1 MHKSSYVLLRL
12 VLLSV
17 SIAHLIIGGIACIPG
32 MPVVKLAEIF
42 YKASVTLNP
51 QIEHIMQMFGA
62 YMLLVGIL
70 AILASLDPVKNKAI
84 THGIIILLVLR
95 VFQRLAFAQRAWSVF
110 HIPAGWYW
118 AQTIFFF
125 LIAIALF
132 LLSPKGESS
141 T

>member
-1 MHKSSYVLLRL
+1 MNKSSYVLFRL

-51 QIEHIMQMFGA
+51 QMEHIMQMFGA
-62 YMLLVGIL
+62 YMLTVGIL

-84 THGIIILLVLR
+84 THGIILLLVLR
-95 VFQRLAFAQRAWSVF
+95 VFQRVAFARQAWTVF
-110 HIPAGWYW
+110 RISTGWYW
-118 AQTIFFF
+118 AHTIFFS
-125 LIAIALF
+125 LIAVVLF
-132 LLSPKGESS
+132 LLCPKGESS
-141 T
+141 A